1 MNIFR
6 GFQVTHFA
14 FLFLFSFQVVFF
26 LCFFLNFGCEQECN
40 KGIVYFH
47 KTRNQLKWE
56 NYLLLHPSLSIRFV
70 FNLFNFF
77 SFVEKLNWSLK
88 LCLLFHTHNGFH
100 ISISSQRIKEK
111 TIPKSSITFLVQL
124 FLVAGRFFVFRIT
137 ACISI
142 SLGNCLQGKSFYVR
156 VCWLFVRCS
165 LSPLAHEFYMHTHRL
180 K

>member
-26 LCFFLNFGCEQECN
+26 CVLFLNFGCECN

-56 NYLLLHPSLSIRFV
+56 NYLLLHPSLSLCFV

-100 ISISSQRIKEK
+100 ISISSERIEK
-111 TIPKSSITFLVQL
+111 QTIPKSSITFLVQL

-142 SLGNCLQGKSFYVR
+142 SLGNCLHGKSFYVR
-156 VCWLFVRCS
+156 VCWLLFDAPFL
-165 LSPLAHEFYMHTHRL
+165 LSHMIWFYMHTHRL